1 MKRKSANLRLRK
13 AALQQ
18 IAIGA
23 AVLLAAPVV
32 ALVQQVTGTPGSPGA
47 TTTINGKQ
55 RPPPDPKF

>member
-32 ALVQQVTGTPGSPGA
+32 ALAQQVTGTPGSPGA
-47 TTTINGKQ
+47 TTINGKQ
-55 RPPPDPKF
+55 LPPPDPKF